1 MNKTRWHSKVI
12 HLIVVALALILSFSM
27 VMDVPVIAGAN
38 YEEFTYARSGTVE
51 SANDVTSIEVAKPG
65 ETASGDLL
73 IGVIITDG
81 DTSGELAAPT
91 DWTLISVGWSGNSVY
106 PGLPTPSG
114 CTLGVWYLI
123 AGDTEPGSYQWT
135 WTTAET
141 VYAFI
146 IRITGH
152 DPDSPFDVWD
162 FNTGTDGMLL
172 TCPDITTTVA
182 DTLVLRIFG
191 YDSCYAWNATYPD
204 EHIGITVESSRPGCT
219 AGATGHCSGGVAYV
233 TQVSAGAT
241 GTADF
246 QVSQGEGEWAWRTL
260 TVAIKPA
267 PVQYDLT
274 MAADPEEGGTATD
287 LTNESPYEEGT
298 VVSIKAEAAEG
309 YHFVEWTAP
318 AGGFGD
324 ASAAETTFTM
334 PAQNVTVT
342 ATFTQDQYTLT
353 VNIVGIGSVTKN
365 PDQLTYTYN
374 TSVALNAVP
383 DPCWNFASWSDD
395 LSGTENPTTIIM
407 DGNKTVTATFTP
419 IDCDY
424 LDGWVEDGNSYTAC
438 NGTEVCTY
446 QDMVY
451 LDYECVGGD
460 CVPTETDWRT
470 DLIGCES
477 CDDEDPCTIDT
488 CENGQCVHTP
498 IDCDYLDGWVEDGSF
513 YTACNG
519 TEVCTYQDM
528 VYLDYE
534 CISGD
539 CVPTEIDWRTDL
551 IGCESCDDED
561 PCTIDTCENGQCVHT
576 PIDCDYLDGWV
587 EDGNSYTAC
596 NGTEVCTYQDMVYLD
611 YECVGGD
618 CVPTETDWRTDL
630 IGCES
635 CDDEDPCTIDTC
647 ENGQCVHTPIDCDY
661 LDGWV
666 EDGSP
671 YTSCNGTDVC
681 TYQDMVYLDYECV
694 SGDCVPTEIDW
705 RTDLIGCES
714 CDDEDPCTIDTC
726 EDGQCIHMLIQYALT
741 VNANPSVGGTVTG
754 NGNFDCSTDAPITAT
769 PTDGWYFTEWTGD
782 VSTIAN
788 VYAAETN
795 ITMDGDYSVTANFE
809 EVSPPPGYPTPITQ
823 AATGVG
829 TSSATLSMNYTAG
842 NFSTV
847 EVCFAYKKSTGS
859 AWSYTAWVSKSGN
872 GTYTKLVT
880 GLSSNTKY
888 DFKARLKYGDT
899 EIEGTTLQ
907 FTTNK
912 SSLPP
917 SQGCFIATA
926 AYGTPSAE
934 QIDVLREFRDNVLL
948 ESTVGSQFVALYYQL
963 SPPVADFIS
972 GSSFLRTLVREL
984 LVDPIVWVVETT
996 RDIWQN

>member
-298 VVSIKAEAAEG
+298 VVSIKTEAAEG

-342 ATFTQDQYTLT
+342 ATFIQDQYTLT

-407 DGNKTVTATFTP
+407 DGNKTVTATF
-419 IDCDY
+419 
-424 LDGWVEDGNSYTAC
+424 
-438 NGTEVCTY
+438 
-446 QDMVY
+446 
-451 LDYECVGGD
+451 
-460 CVPTETDWRT
+460 
-470 DLIGCES
+470 
-477 CDDEDPCTIDT
+477 
-488 CENGQCVHTP
+488 
-498 IDCDYLDGWVEDGSF
+498 
-513 YTACNG
+513 
-519 TEVCTYQDM
+519 
-528 VYLDYE
+528 
-534 CISGD
+534 
-539 CVPTEIDWRTDL
+539 
-551 IGCESCDDED
+551 
-561 PCTIDTCENGQCVHT
+561 T